1 MYHSLKK
8 HAITA
13 FSLLFCLI
21 SAASCGEKKAVST
34 TKTEKLKPRPKTVKY
49 TPTDEIKNAQL
60 SSGLIQIGN
69 DVFRNGGYY
78 TVGQLMKE
86 LEEKYELK
94 GRIDPK
100 GVLVGDETKVGQY
113 LPNDVQISENGIP
126 AYDIAIYY
134 SNLKAADDEK
144 TPVKDAIV
152 YKISYDVYDYD
163 VFDEIWYP
171 GGIKAFPAEVEF
183 SEIADIYE
191 KNGLKKVDTEHI
203 FVDCRKNHEYNV
215 YSENCK
221 YAKPN
226 QSTASAMICG
236 NEKNLY
242 GEYPIFYYEFTY
254 EDDSKN
260 VLSFH
265 WDDIFSLFVDE
276 EEKAEKL

>member
-1 MYHSLKK
+1 MNHSLKK
-8 HAITA
+8 SKIIA

-21 SAASCGEKKAVST
+21 SAASCGKKKAVST
-34 TKTEKLKPRPKTVKY
+34 TKTEKLKPRPKTVEY

-86 LEEKYELK
+86 LEGKYELK
-94 GRIDPK
+94 GGIDPE

-126 AYDIAIYY
+126 AYDITIYY

-183 SEIADIYE
+183 FEIADIIDKKRPKIVVLE
-191 KNGLKKVDTEHI
+191 NVKNLLNHDKGNTFNTIKKVL
-203 FVDCRKNHEYNV
+203 
-215 YSENCK
+215 ENIK
-221 YAKPN
+221 ILK
-226 QSTASAMICG
+226 
-236 NEKNLY
+236 
-242 GEYPIFYYEFTY
+242 
-254 EDDSKN
+254 
-260 VLSFH
+260 
-265 WDDIFSLFVDE
+265 LFIV
-276 EEKAEKL
+276 